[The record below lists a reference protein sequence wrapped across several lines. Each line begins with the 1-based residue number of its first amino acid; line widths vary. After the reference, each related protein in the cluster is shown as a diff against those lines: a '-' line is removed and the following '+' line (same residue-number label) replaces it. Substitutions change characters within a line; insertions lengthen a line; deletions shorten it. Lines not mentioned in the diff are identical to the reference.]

1 MNILSQIRL
10 PAKRENLEKF
20 SEQILQCAEK
30 QGIDRKRLM
39 QINLSL
45 EEVLVNICDY
55 SYRDNEGDIEVICGL
70 DNDNRF
76 VIEITDSGIPFDID
90 SFDEPDLNADISE
103 RKVGGLGIYLIKKM
117 MDDIQYRFEDNK
129 NILKLIVYI
138 NSKDS

>member
-10 PAKRENLEKF
+10 PAKRENLDKF
-20 SEQILQCAEK
+20 SEHVLQCAEK
-30 QGIDRKRLM
+30 QGIDQKRLM

-76 VIEITDSGIPFDID
+76 VIEITDYGIPFDIR

-129 NILKLIVYI
+129 NILKLIVDI

>member
-20 SEQILQCAEK
+20 SEHVLQCAEK

-76 VIEITDSGIPFDID
+76 VIEITDSGIPFDIH

-103 RKVGGLGIYLIKKM
+103 RKVGGLGIYLVKKM

>member
-20 SEQILQCAEK
+20 SEHILQCAEK
-30 QGIDRKRLM
+30 QGIDRKQLM

>member
-20 SEQILQCAEK
+20 SEHVLQCAEK

-76 VIEITDSGIPFDID
+76 VIEITDSGIPFDIH
-90 SFDEPDLNADISE
+90 SFDEPDLDADISE
-103 RKVGGLGIYLIKKM
+103 RNVGGLGIYLVKKM

>member
-1 MNILSQIRL
+1 M
-10 PAKRENLEKF
+10 KHF
-20 SEQILQCAEK
+20 STY
-30 QGIDRKRLM
+30 
-39 QINLSL
+39 N
-45 EEVLVNICDY
+45 
-55 SYRDNEGDIEVICGL
+55 RDNEGDIEVICGL

-76 VIEITDSGIPFDID
+76 VIEITDSGIPFDIH

>member
-10 PAKRENLEKF
+10 PAKRENLDKF
-20 SEQILQCAEK
+20 SEYVLQCAEK
-30 QGIDRKRLM
+30 QGIDQKRLM

-76 VIEITDSGIPFDID
+76 VIEITDYGIPFDIH

-103 RKVGGLGIYLIKKM
+103 RKVGGLGIYLVKKM
-117 MDDIQYRFEDNK
+117 MDDMQYRFEDNK

>member
-20 SEQILQCAEK
+20 SEHVLQCAEK

-55 SYRDNEGDIEVICGL
+55 SYRDNEGDIEVTCGL
-70 DNDNRF
+70 DNDTQF
-76 VIEITDSGIPFDID
+76 VIEITDSGIPFDIH

-129 NILKLIVYI
+129 NILKLILYI

>member
-76 VIEITDSGIPFDID
+76 VIEITDSGITFDID

>member
-20 SEQILQCAEK
+20 SEHILQCAEK

-90 SFDEPDLNADISE
+90 SFDEPDLNADIFE

>member
-90 SFDEPDLNADISE
+90 SFDEPDMNADISE

>member
-20 SEQILQCAEK
+20 SEHILQCAEK

>member
-20 SEQILQCAEK
+20 SEHVLQCAEK
-30 QGIDRKRLM
+30 QGIDRKRLI

-76 VIEITDSGIPFDID
+76 VIEITDSGIPFDIH

-129 NILKLIVYI
+129 NILKLIVHI
-138 NSKDS
+138 NSKDN

>member
-20 SEQILQCAEK
+20 SEHVLQCAEK

-70 DNDNRF
+70 DNDTRF

-90 SFDEPDLNADISE
+90 SFDEPDLNVDISE

-138 NSKDS
+138 NSKDR